1 MKKVI
6 LKKRLE
12 EGEARLDATTSVDEK
27 GEKEKPTTTM
37 NLKKEKTDFDIKT
50 DKDCDMDTDYQEE
63 GVLVID
69 ETNHETEYDEN
80 VKDDEPREKTEVSM
94 DSEVARTKKT
104 MFTGVPKTFLTR
116 VIRQIVHSKHNPGK
130 RCRSKRVGYTRAQ
143 LHAKKSGQC
152 KKEFKMFMKALEE
165 TDITKGEIE
174 KDYDYITARN
184 EAINA
189 KNASTRG
196 RFMIA
201 HAANMTEIGDSVDTY
216 DDENGGGR
224 VRITMVQRLESKLY
238 VVDQGANRT
247 HGKEVLTVYT
257 RDELEH
263 SDNDDDTPAPGRS

>member
-6 LKKRLE
+6 LRKRLE
-12 EGEARLDATTSVDEK
+12 EGEARLNATTSMDEK

-37 NLKKEKTDFDIKT
+37 NFKKEETDRDIKT
-50 DKDCDMDTDYQEE
+50 DRDSDMDTDDQEE
-63 GVLVID
+63 GVLIID
-69 ETNHETEYDEN
+69 ETKQETEYDEN
-80 VKDDEPREKTEVSM
+80 EKEKAPAGKKDASKEREAV
-94 DSEVARTKKT
+94 RTRRN
-104 MFTGVPKTFLTR
+104 MFTSVPKTFKTR
-116 VIRQIVHSKHNPGK
+116 VIRQIVQSKHNPGK

-143 LHAKKSGQC
+143 LYAKRSGQD
-152 KKEFKMFMKALEE
+152 KKEFKMFMKAQEE
-165 TDITKGEIE
+165 TDIIKGEVE

-201 HAANMTEIGDSVDTY
+201 HAAKMTEIGDSVETFDE
-216 DDENGGGR
+216 ENGGGR

-238 VVDQGANRT
+238 TVDQGANRT
-247 HGKEVLTVYT
+247 PGKEVLTVYT